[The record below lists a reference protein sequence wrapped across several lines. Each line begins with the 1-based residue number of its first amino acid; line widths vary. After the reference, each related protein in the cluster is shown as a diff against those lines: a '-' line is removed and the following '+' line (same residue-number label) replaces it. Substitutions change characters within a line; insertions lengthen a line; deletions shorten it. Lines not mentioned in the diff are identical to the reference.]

1 MKSSLQDRLGKI
13 NKSKEQASEVMPKP
27 VIQEAVV
34 KRRTGRP
41 TFKAEGVA
49 YARIFADI
57 PEEMK
62 DRMALALVKNFKG
75 RFSTMSELINAALEE
90 FLAKHNS

>member
-1 MKSSLQDRLGKI
+1 MKTSLQDRLGQI
-13 NKSKEQASEVMPKP
+13 SKSKEQAPPAMPKV

-41 TFKAEGVA
+41 TFKSEGVA

-57 PEEMK
+57 PETLK
-62 DRMALALVKNFKG
+62 DKMSLALVKHFKG
-75 RFSTMSELINAALEE
+75 RYSTMSELINAALDEY
-90 FLAKHNS
+90 LAKYE